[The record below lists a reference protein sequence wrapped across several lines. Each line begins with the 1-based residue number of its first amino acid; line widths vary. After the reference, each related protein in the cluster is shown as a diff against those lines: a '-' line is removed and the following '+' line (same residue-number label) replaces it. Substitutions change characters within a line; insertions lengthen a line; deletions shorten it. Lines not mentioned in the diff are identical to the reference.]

1 MNSKIKFLYICVSL
15 TFLKNI
21 IMKKNYFLVAL
32 LSFVMVTMNAQF
44 TDDIEGY
51 AVGSPVDGENWLEW
65 VAGIGYGTCSD
76 AYAYEGTQSM
86 TVGGDGVDPI
96 LDLGNKIFGT
106 WYLSHQMY
114 IPAGKVGYMNI
125 QGQTPI
131 GSGEWVIG
139 NWFFNQDGAA
149 PGVGTI
155 DNSALGAV
163 NFDYPEDQWF
173 EVQVNV
179 DISLGIALATIHI
192 MVDGVDVLPVGTP
205 FTDSA
210 GTTATSLGGINIY
223 SIGPENE
230 VYFDDYVF
238 TDSILETQD
247 FDAKGFKSAMSNGTL
262 TMRANE
268 NINSVAIYNMLGQEV
283 YNANVNSMNSTVNMS
298 NFANGTYI
306 VKVNINGVEGSVKV
320 IK

>member
-1 MNSKIKFLYICVSL
+1 
-15 TFLKNI
+15 
-21 IMKKNYFLVAL
+21 MKKNYFLVAL

-44 TDDIEGY
+44 TDDIEQY
-51 AVGSPVDGENWLEW
+51 ATGTPVDGENWLEW
-65 VAGIGYGTCSD
+65 AAGIGYGTSSD
-76 AYAYEGTQSM
+76 AYAYQGTQSM

-106 WYLSHQMY
+106 WYLTHQMY
-114 IPAGKVGYMNI
+114 VPTGKVAYMNI

-139 NWFFNQDGAA
+139 NWFFNQDGAN
-149 PGVGTI
+149 PGVGSI
-155 DNSALGAV
+155 DDSALGV
-163 NFDYPEDQWF
+163 VEFSYPEDQWF

-205 FTDSA
+205 FTSA
-210 GTTATSLGGINIY
+210 DGTTATSLGGINIY
-223 SIGPENE
+223 SISAENE

-238 TDSILETQD
+238 ADSVLETQD
-247 FDAKGFKSAMSNGTL
+247 FSAKGFKSAMSNGTL

-268 NINSVAIYNMLGQEV
+268 NINSVAIYNMLGQQV

-298 NFANGTYI
+298 NLANGTYI

-320 IK
+320 IR

>member
-1 MNSKIKFLYICVSL
+1 
-15 TFLKNI
+15 
-21 IMKKNYFLVAL
+21 MKKNYFLVAL

-44 TDDIEGY
+44 TDDIESY
-51 AVGSPVDGENWLEW
+51 ATGSPVDGPNWLEW
-65 VAGIGYGTCSD
+65 VAGIGYGTSSD
-76 AYAYEGTQSM
+76 LYSVSGTQSM
-86 TVGGDGVDPI
+86 TVGGDGVDPV

-106 WYLSHQMY
+106 WYLTHQMY
-114 IPAGKVGYMNI
+114 VPTGKVAYMNI

-139 NWFFNQDGAA
+139 NWFFNQDGAN

-223 SIGPENE
+223 SISAENE

-238 TDSILETQD
+238 ADSVLETQD
-247 FDAKGFKSAMSNGTL
+247 FSAKGFKSAMSNGTL

-268 NINSVAIYNMLGQEV
+268 NINSIAIYNMLGQQV

-320 IK
+320 IR